1 MSPMLKRI
9 SSEFPILKRISGDE
23 PAKISSNDDD
33 SEPAANAN
41 ANIDEATLQEF
52 TIQLHQIRAEMIKK
66 IDKVETGSHESRN
79 ILEAKLK
86 KTFRDSLAKTQK
98 TIKSSDDSI

>member
-33 SEPAANAN
+33 SEPTDKAN

-52 TIQLHQIRAEMIKK
+52 TI
-66 IDKVETGSHESRN
+66 
-79 ILEAKLK
+79 
-86 KTFRDSLAKTQK
+86 
-98 TIKSSDDSI
+98 

>member
-1 MSPMLKRI
+1 
-9 SSEFPILKRISGDE
+9 
-23 PAKISSNDDD
+23 
-33 SEPAANAN
+33 
-41 ANIDEATLQEF
+41 
-52 TIQLHQIRAEMIKK
+52 MIKK

>member
-1 MSPMLKRI
+1 MLNRI
-9 SSEFPILKRISGDE
+9 SSEFPILKRISDDE
-23 PAKISSNDDD
+23 PAKAPSNDDD
-33 SEPAANAN
+33 SEPTAKAKSNM
-41 ANIDEATLQEF
+41 DEVALQEF
-52 TIQLHQIRAEMIKK
+52 TIQLHQMRAELIKK

-86 KTFRDSLAKTQK
+86 KNFKDSLAKTQK